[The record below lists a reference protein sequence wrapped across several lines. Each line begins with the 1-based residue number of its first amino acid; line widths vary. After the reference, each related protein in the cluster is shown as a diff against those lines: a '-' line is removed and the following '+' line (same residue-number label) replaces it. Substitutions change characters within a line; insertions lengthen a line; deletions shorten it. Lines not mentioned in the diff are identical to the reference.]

1 MMSEALDTG
10 LEVVAHLEQPNGLV
24 EVTDP
29 EERARLDKSFDD
41 AEQHDRLFE
50 QHRKRL
56 FAEHEGE
63 FVLVYMDEHGESQ
76 LEVGSLKALSKH
88 EGYRQ
93 PSAICEWLGF
103 ELYA

>member
-1 MMSEALDTG
+1 MPKFLETR
-10 LEVVAHLEQPNGLV
+10 LEVVAHLQQPNGLV

-29 EERARLDKSFDD
+29 EEKARLDKMFDD

-50 QHRKRL
+50 QHRERL

-76 LEVGSLKALSKH
+76 IEVGSLKVLSKH
-88 EGYRQ
+88 EGFRQ

-103 ELYA
+103 ELYV

>member
-1 MMSEALDTG
+1 MPESLEPG
-10 LEVVAHLEQPNGLV
+10 PEVVAHLEQPNGLV

-29 EERARLDKSFDD
+29 EEKAFLDKLFDD
-41 AEQHDRLFE
+41 TEQHQRLYD

-76 LEVGSLKALSKH
+76 IEVGSLKVLSKH

-103 ELYA
+103 ELYV